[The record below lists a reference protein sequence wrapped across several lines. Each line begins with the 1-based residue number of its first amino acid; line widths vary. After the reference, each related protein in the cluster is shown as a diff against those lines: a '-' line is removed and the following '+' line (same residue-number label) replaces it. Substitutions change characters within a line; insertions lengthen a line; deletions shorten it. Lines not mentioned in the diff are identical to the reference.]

1 MIEAIRSSLK
11 SFMSEVS
18 VKERGVFAI
27 ALSGGSLIGLMGKL
41 CEAPYNKTVD
51 WAKWYIFWADEH
63 VVAKNHADS
72 NYKLAKDGLL
82 LKVYPGWKWFEKQD
96 GIRSLQKSSKD
107 PAPEFYNIYLERPK
121 GDADGYDL
129 VVVDAMHKAN
139 YASRICHSCR
149 PNCEAKV
156 TAVDGQYQIGIY
168 AVRPI
173 EYGEEITFDYNS
185 VTESKEEYEASVC
198 LCGSQVCRGSYLNLT
213 GEGAFQK
220 VLKDWHGI
228 LDRHHLLL
236 GACEL
241 NFVSEEDYIDLGRA
255 GLGSCLLGGL
265 PGWLI
270 TYSAR
275 LVRFINFE
283 RTKLPEEILRH
294 NLEEK
299 RKYFADISIEVEKSD
314 AEVQAEGVYN
324 QRLQNLALALDKG
337 GEKASMDL
345 VPPADNLCYVRCNF
359 CNTVLAVGIPCKR
372 LLDTVTVK
380 CGHCSNLSFLS
391 TRPPLQGQ
399 YFDHQTSLQGFGCEI
414 KKGQSSSSSSSTSS
428 EQVSP
433 KAPFVVKPPEKKHRL
448 PSAYN
453 RFMKEEIQRIK
464 MANPEKPHREAF
476 SAAAKNW
483 ARYIPNSPAGLM
495 SEGTNNKIKIGI
507 NGFGRIGRLVARV
520 ALQRNDVELV
530 AVNDPFITTDYM
542 TYMFKYDSVHGHW
555 KHSDVKVKDSKT
567 LLFGE
572 KPVTVF
578 GIRNPEEIPCRE
590 TGAEFV
596 VESTGVFTDKEKAA
610 THLKRICET
619 KMKSFLTMKKRKR
632 KSLNPL
638 PPKPVF
644 FALSL
649 LRWKICQ
656 DEDDDSNMETP
667 CSCCG
672 SLKIMFI
679 ADAYKDDVTRKV
691 TVCVRYVTRPF
702 KPGYTA
708 PPPMFQLGS
717 IPMNFRRDPN
727 NPCFIA
733 MVTTEPN
740 FFMVLLILR
749 HTLPILVNGAQDYS
763 FPLFLLLL
771 LRTTGIIVPINIM
784 VKAVNAI
791 KCCQR
796 QRGGAKK
803 VTISAPSK
811 DAPMFVV
818 GVNEKEYKPDLDIV
832 SNASCITN
840 CLAPLAKVIHD
851 RFGIVEGLMT
861 TVHSITATQKTV
873 DGPSS
878 KDWRGGRAAS
888 FNIIPS
894 STGAAKFG
902 KVLPALNG
910 KLTGMAFRVP
920 TVDISVVDL
929 TVRLEKE
936 ASYQQIKD
944 AIKEESGGKLKGIMG
959 YTEDDVVSTDFVG
972 DSRSCIFDAKAGI
985 ALNEHFVKLIAWYD
999 NEWGYSS
1006 RVVVLIVHMASPY
1019 GDSLKSFMSEVSVKE
1034 RGVFAIALSGGSLI
1048 GLMGKLCEAPYNKT
1062 VDWAK
1067 WYIFWADEHVV
1078 AKNHADSNYKLAKD
1092 GLLLKK
1098 VYPGWKWFE
1107 KQDGIRS
1114 LQKSSKD
1121 PAPEFYNIYLERP
1134 KGDADGYDLV
1144 VVDAM
1149 HKANYASR
1157 ICHSCRPNC
1166 EAKVTAVDGQY
1177 QIGIYAVRPIEYGE
1191 EITFDYNSV
1200 TESKEEYEASVC
1212 LCGSQVCRGSYLNLT
1227 GEGAFQKVLKD
1238 WAGLGSCLLGGLPG
1252 WLITYSA
1259 RLVRFINFERTKL
1272 PEEILRHNL
1281 EEKRKYFADISIEVE
1296 KSDAEVQA
1304 EGVYNQRLQN
1314 LALALDKGGEKAS
1327 MDLVPPADNL
1337 CYVRCNFCNTVLAV
1351 GIPCKR
1357 LLDTVTVKCGHCSN
1371 LSFLST
1377 RPPLQG
1383 QYFDHQTSLQ
1393 GFGCEIKKGQ
1403 SSSSSSSTS
1412 SEQVSPKAPFVVKPP
1427 EKKHRLPSA
1436 YNRFMNNE
1444 REEIQRI
1451 KMANPEKPHREAF
1464 SAAAKNWARYIP
1476 NSPAGLMSEGT
1487 NNE

>member
-1 MIEAIRSSLK
+1 M
-11 SFMSEVS
+11 
-18 VKERGVFAI
+18 
-27 ALSGGSLIGLMGKL
+27 
-41 CEAPYNKTVD
+41 
-51 WAKWYIFWADEH
+51 
-63 VVAKNHADS
+63 
-72 NYKLAKDGLL
+72 
-82 LKVYPGWKWFEKQD
+82 
-96 GIRSLQKSSKD
+96 
-107 PAPEFYNIYLERPK
+107 
-121 GDADGYDL
+121 
-129 VVVDAMHKAN
+129 
-139 YASRICHSCR
+139 
-149 PNCEAKV
+149 
-156 TAVDGQYQIGIY
+156 
-168 AVRPI
+168 
-173 EYGEEITFDYNS
+173 
-185 VTESKEEYEASVC
+185 
-198 LCGSQVCRGSYLNLT
+198 
-213 GEGAFQK
+213 
-220 VLKDWHGI
+220 
-228 LDRHHLLL
+228 
-236 GACEL
+236 
-241 NFVSEEDYIDLGRA
+241 
-255 GLGSCLLGGL
+255 
-265 PGWLI
+265 
-270 TYSAR
+270 
-275 LVRFINFE
+275 
-283 RTKLPEEILRH
+283 
-294 NLEEK
+294 
-299 RKYFADISIEVEKSD
+299 
-314 AEVQAEGVYN
+314 
-324 QRLQNLALALDKG
+324 
-337 GEKASMDL
+337 
-345 VPPADNLCYVRCNF
+345 
-359 CNTVLAVGIPCKR
+359 
-372 LLDTVTVK
+372 
-380 CGHCSNLSFLS
+380 
-391 TRPPLQGQ
+391 
-399 YFDHQTSLQGFGCEI
+399 
-414 KKGQSSSSSSSTSS
+414 
-428 EQVSP
+428 
-433 KAPFVVKPPEKKHRL
+433 
-448 PSAYN
+448 
-453 RFMKEEIQRIK
+453 
-464 MANPEKPHREAF
+464 
-476 SAAAKNW
+476 
-483 ARYIPNSPAGLM
+483 
-495 SEGTNNKIKIGI
+495 KIKIGI

-530 AVNDPFITTDYM
+530 AVNDSFITTDYM

-610 THLKRICET
+610 THLKVYVSSKKAWKQEAMGET

-649 LRWKICQ
+649 LRICQ

-740 FFMVLLILR
+740 FVDPDYDEYAAFESRSLFCCHYFMVLLILR

-796 QRGGAKK
+796 QRINSGGAKK

-1006 RVVVLIVHMASPY
+1006 RVVVLIVHMAS
-1019 GDSLKSFMSEVSVKE
+1019 
-1034 RGVFAIALSGGSLI
+1034 
-1048 GLMGKLCEAPYNKT
+1048 
-1062 VDWAK
+1062 
-1067 WYIFWADEHVV
+1067 
-1078 AKNHADSNYKLAKD
+1078 
-1092 GLLLKK
+1092 
-1098 VYPGWKWFE
+1098 
-1107 KQDGIRS
+1107 
-1114 LQKSSKD
+1114 
-1121 PAPEFYNIYLERP
+1121 
-1134 KGDADGYDLV
+1134 
-1144 VVDAM
+1144 
-1149 HKANYASR
+1149 
-1157 ICHSCRPNC
+1157 
-1166 EAKVTAVDGQY
+1166 
-1177 QIGIYAVRPIEYGE
+1177 
-1191 EITFDYNSV
+1191 
-1200 TESKEEYEASVC
+1200 
-1212 LCGSQVCRGSYLNLT
+1212 
-1227 GEGAFQKVLKD
+1227 
-1238 WAGLGSCLLGGLPG
+1238 
-1252 WLITYSA
+1252 
-1259 RLVRFINFERTKL
+1259 
-1272 PEEILRHNL
+1272 
-1281 EEKRKYFADISIEVE
+1281 
-1296 KSDAEVQA
+1296 VQA
-1304 EGVYNQRLQN
+1304 
-1314 LALALDKGGEKAS
+1314 
-1327 MDLVPPADNL
+1327 
-1337 CYVRCNFCNTVLAV
+1337 
-1351 GIPCKR
+1351 
-1357 LLDTVTVKCGHCSN
+1357 
-1371 LSFLST
+1371 
-1377 RPPLQG
+1377 
-1383 QYFDHQTSLQ
+1383 
-1393 GFGCEIKKGQ
+1393 
-1403 SSSSSSSTS
+1403 
-1412 SEQVSPKAPFVVKPP
+1412 
-1427 EKKHRLPSA
+1427 
-1436 YNRFMNNE
+1436 
-1444 REEIQRI
+1444 
-1451 KMANPEKPHREAF
+1451 
-1464 SAAAKNWARYIP
+1464 
-1476 NSPAGLMSEGT
+1476 
-1487 NNE
+1487 